1 MEILVI
7 TGLSGAGKSEVLN
20 VLEDRGFYC
29 MDNLPPALLL
39 DFVKLFEKAK
49 RIMNKVAIVLDIR
62 SGYFFDDLFENLDVL
77 EERGF
82 NYKILFLDSRDKIL
96 IKRFKELRRPHPLNK
111 DGSII
116 DGIKKEREILKQ
128 VKMKA
133 DYIMDTSDISKA
145 ELQQEILKIF
155 LEGEESRK
163 LTISIVSFGFK
174 KGIPLD
180 LDLLFDVRF
189 LPNPYY
195 VEELKEC
202 TGNDKCIQDYVMQW
216 DEAQEF
222 FNKLKDMLEFLI
234 PYYTKEGKTQLII
247 GIACTGG
254 KHRSVT
260 IANELYKYLKE
271 KNFRT
276 TIEHRD
282 IKSIKNETK

>member
-1 MEILVI
+1 MEVLVI

-62 SGYFFDDLFENLDVL
+62 SGYFFDDLFENLDVI

-82 NYKILFLDSRDKIL
+82 KYKILFLDSRDSIL
-96 IKRFKELRRPHPLNK
+96 IKRFKEHRRPHPLNM

-116 DGIKKEREILKQ
+116 DGIRKEREILQK
-128 VKMKA
+128 VKMRA
-133 DYIMDTSDISKA
+133 DYIIDTSDILKA
-145 ELQQEILKIF
+145 QLQHDILNIF
-155 LEGEESRK
+155 LDGKESKK
-163 LTISIVSFGFK
+163 LVVSIVSFGFK

-180 LDLLFDVRF
+180 LDMLFDVRF

-195 VEELKEC
+195 IEELKEF

-216 DEAQEF
+216 DEAKEF
-222 FNKLKDMLEFLI
+222 FDKLKDMIEFLI

-260 IANELYKYLKE
+260 LANELYKYLKG

-282 IKSIKNETK
+282 VVSIKDEAK